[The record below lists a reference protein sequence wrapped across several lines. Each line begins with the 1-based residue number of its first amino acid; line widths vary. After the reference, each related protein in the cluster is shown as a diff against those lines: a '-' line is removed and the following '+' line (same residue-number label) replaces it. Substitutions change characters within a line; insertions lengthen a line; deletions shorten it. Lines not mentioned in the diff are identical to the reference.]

1 MTVILKMDKN
11 KTVLNLKI
19 ELARIRTLEEEEM
32 KVQDL
37 VNSYRAEKG

>member
-11 KTVLNLKI
+11 KTVLNLKK